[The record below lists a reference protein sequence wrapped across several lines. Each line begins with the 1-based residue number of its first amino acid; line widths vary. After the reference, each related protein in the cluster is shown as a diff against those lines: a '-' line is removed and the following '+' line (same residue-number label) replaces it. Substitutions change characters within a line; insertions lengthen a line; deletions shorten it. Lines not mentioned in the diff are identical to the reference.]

1 MVTNKTVFFLIGIL
15 LIVLGASMLAPYSIQ
30 VLYKENS
37 HSFISSSFVTIFIG
51 ILFVLANLEKEFKL
65 NLRQTFLFSTLAWVM
80 VAIFGSLPF
89 LLSANEFTI
98 SEAFFESMSGITT
111 TGATIIS
118 DLDNSP
124 KSILLWRAI
133 MQWLGGIGI
142 VVMAITILPLLKVGG
157 MQLFKMEGPDTTEK
171 ILPRTF
177 EVAAIIIS
185 TYIVLTFFCGLFY
198 WLFGM
203 TIFDSICHAMTT
215 IATGGFS
222 THNDSIGFFKNSNIE
237 IIASIFIILGS
248 IPFISYLKF
257 SQGNRKI
264 FFNDVQ
270 IKGLIYL
277 LAVSIVIMFLYLLFI
292 NFESSLIDKI
302 RISSFNVISI
312 LSGTGYVT
320 DDFGLWGKFSLVFF
334 LFLMFIGGCA
344 GSTAC
349 GIKIFRLQMLL
360 IFLKDQI
367 KKLIYPNSVIITKYN
382 NQKISDDFI
391 KSVIIFIFT
400 FLFIFLIIA
409 MLLSVSGL
417 DFITSIS
424 GAASSISNVGPGLG
438 DLIGPN
444 GNYKMLPDLSK
455 WILAAGMLL
464 GRLELFAVLVL
475 FFPSFWRN

>member
-1 MVTNKTVFFLIGIL
+1 MATNKTVFFLIGIL
-15 LIVLGASMLAPYSIQ
+15 LIVLGASMLAPYFLQIF
-30 VLYKENS
+30 YKEES
-37 HSFISSSFVTIFIG
+37 HSFISASFVTIFIG
-51 ILFVLANLEKEFKL
+51 ILFILANLEKEFKL
-65 NLRQTFLFSTLAWVM
+65 NLKQTFLFTSLAWVL
-80 VAIFGSLPF
+80 VAVFGSLPF
-89 LLSANEFTI
+89 LLSTQDFSF

-157 MQLFKMEGPDTTEK
+157 MQLFKMEGSDSTEK
-171 ILPRTF
+171 ILPRAV

-185 TYIVLTFFCGLFY
+185 TYIILTLTCGFFY
-198 WLFGM
+198 WVFGM
-203 TIFDSICHAMTT
+203 TVFDSVSHAMTT

-222 THNDSIGFFKNSNIE
+222 THNESIGFFKNSNIE
-237 IIASIFIILGS
+237 MVASIFIILGS

-257 SQGNRKI
+257 TQGNKKI
-264 FFNDVQ
+264 FFQDVQ
-270 IKGLIYL
+270 IRGLIYL
-277 LAVSIVIMFLYLLFI
+277 LIISIIIMFLYLLLI
-292 NFESSLIDKI
+292 NYESSLLDKI

-320 DDFGLWGKFSLVFF
+320 DDFGLWGKFSLIFF
-334 LFLMFIGGCA
+334 LILMFIGGCA

-360 IFLKDQI
+360 LFLKNQI
-367 KKLIYPNSVIITKYN
+367 KKLISPNSVIITKYN
-382 NQKISDDFI
+382 NQKISDNFI
-391 KSVIIFIFT
+391 NSVIIFIFT
-400 FLFIFLIIA
+400 FLFIFMIID
-409 MLLSVSGL
+409 MLLSISGL

-444 GNYKMLPDLSK
+444 GNYKDIPDISK
-455 WILAAGMLL
+455 WILSAGMLL

-475 FFPSFWRN
+475 FFPSFWRS

>member
-1 MVTNKTVFFLIGIL
+1 MATNKTVFFLIGIL
-15 LIVLGASMLAPYSIQ
+15 LIVLGFSMLAPYSLQIIF
-30 VLYKENS
+30 EEGS

-51 ILFVLANLEKEFKL
+51 ILFILANLEKEFKL
-65 NLRQTFLFSTLAWVM
+65 NLRQTFLFSSLAWFM
-80 VAIFGSLPF
+80 VAVFGSLPF
-89 LLSANEFTI
+89 LLSSQNFNF
-98 SEAFFESMSGITT
+98 SDAFFESMSGITT

-142 VVMAITILPLLKVGG
+142 VVMAITILPLLRVGG
-157 MQLFKMEGPDTTEK
+157 MQLFKMEGPDSTEK
-171 ILPRTF
+171 ILPRTI

-185 TYIVLTFFCGLFY
+185 TYIILTFLCGLFY
-198 WLFGM
+198 WIFGM
-203 TIFDSICHAMTT
+203 TVFDSISHAMTT

-222 THNDSIGFFKNSNIE
+222 THNGSIGFFNNSNIE
-237 IIASIFIILGS
+237 IVASIFIILGS

-257 SQGNRKI
+257 VQGNKRI
-264 FFNDVQ
+264 FFKDDQ

-277 LAVSIVIMFLYLLFI
+277 LIISIAIMFFYLVFI
-292 NFESSLIDKI
+292 NYESDLFEKI

-320 DDFGLWGKFSLVFF
+320 DDFGLWGKFSLIFF
-334 LFLMFIGGCA
+334 LFLMFVGGCA

-349 GIKIFRLQMLL
+349 GIKIFRFQILL
-360 IFLKDQI
+360 LFFKNQI
-367 KKLIYPNSVIITKYN
+367 KKLISPNSVIITKYN
-382 NQKISDDFI
+382 NQKISEDFI
-391 KSVIIFIFT
+391 KSIIIFIFT

-417 DFITSIS
+417 DFITSVS

-438 DLIGPN
+438 DIIGPN
-444 GNYKMLPDLSK
+444 GNYKDIPNLSK
-455 WILAAGMLL
+455 WILSIGMLL

-475 FFPSFWRN
+475 FFPSFWRS

>member
-1 MVTNKTVFFLIGIL
+1 MATNKTVFFLIGIL
-15 LIVLGASMLAPYSIQ
+15 LIVLGGSMLAPYALQ
-30 VLYKENS
+30 VILKEGG
-37 HSFISSSFVTIFIG
+37 HSFISASFVTMFIG
-51 ILFVLANLEKEFKL
+51 VLFVLANLEKEFKL
-65 NLRQTFLFSTLAWVM
+65 NLRQTFLFSSLAWFM

-89 LLSANEFTI
+89 LLSSQDFSL

-118 DLDNSP
+118 DLDSSP

-157 MQLFKMEGPDTTEK
+157 MQLFKMEGPDSTEK
-171 ILPRTF
+171 ILPRTI

-185 TYIVLTFFCGLFY
+185 TYVILTFLCGFFY
-198 WLFGM
+198 WIFGM
-203 TIFDSICHAMTT
+203 SIFDSVSHSMTT

-222 THNDSIGFFKNSNIE
+222 THNDSIGFFNSSNIE
-237 IIASIFIILGS
+237 IVASIFIILGS

-257 SQGNRKI
+257 VQGNRSV
-264 FFNDVQ
+264 FFKDVQ

-277 LAVSIVIMFLYLLFI
+277 LTISIIVMFLYLLFI
-292 NFESSLIDKI
+292 KFEGSIFDKV

-334 LFLMFIGGCA
+334 LLLMFIGGCA

-360 IFLKDQI
+360 IFLKNQI
-367 KKLIYPNSVIITKYN
+367 KRLISPNSVIITKYN
-382 NQKISDDFI
+382 NQKISDNFI
-391 KSVIIFIFT
+391 NSVIIFIFT

-409 MLLSVSGL
+409 MLLSISGL

-438 DLIGPN
+438 DVIGPN
-444 GNYKMLPDLSK
+444 GNYKDIPDLSK
-455 WILAAGMLL
+455 WILSVGMLL

>member
-1 MVTNKTVFFLIGIL
+1 MASNKTVFFLIGIL
-15 LIVLGASMLAPYSIQ
+15 LIVLGLSMLAPYSMQII
-30 VLYKENS
+30 YKENS

-51 ILFVLANLEKEFKL
+51 ILCILANLEKDLKL

-80 VAIFGSLPF
+80 VAMFGSLPF
-89 LLSANEFTI
+89 LLSNQLF
-98 SEAFFESMSGITT
+98 SFSDAFFESMSGITT

-171 ILPRTF
+171 ILPRTI

-185 TYIVLTFFCGLFY
+185 TYIVLTLFCGFFY
-198 WLFGM
+198 WTFGM

-237 IIASIFIILGS
+237 IVASVFIILGS

-264 FFNDVQ
+264 FFQDVQ

-277 LAVSIVIMFLYLLFI
+277 LSISIAIMFLYLLFI
-292 NFESSLIDKI
+292 NYESSLLDKI

-320 DDFGLWGKFSLVFF
+320 DDFSLWGKFSLIFF

-360 IFLKDQI
+360 IFLKNQV
-367 KKLIYPNSVIITKYN
+367 KKLLYPNSVIITKYN
-382 NQKISDDFI
+382 NHKISDDFI
-391 KSVIIFIFT
+391 RSVIIFIFS

-409 MLLSVSGL
+409 MLLSISGL
-417 DFITSIS
+417 DFVTSIS

-438 DLIGPN
+438 KIIGPD
-444 GNYKMLPDLSK
+444 GNYKNLPDLSK
-455 WILAAGMLL
+455 WILASGMLL

>member
-1 MVTNKTVFFLIGIL
+1 MTTNKTVFFLIGIL
-15 LIVLGASMLAPYSIQ
+15 LIVLGTSMLAPYLLQII
-30 VLYKENS
+30 LKEGS
-37 HSFISSSFVTIFIG
+37 HSFISASFVTIFIG
-51 ILFVLANLEKEFKL
+51 MLFILENLEKEFKL
-65 NLRQTFLFSTLAWVM
+65 NLKQTFLFSSLAWFM
-80 VAIFGSLPF
+80 IALFGSLPF
-89 LLSANEFTI
+89 ILSTQDFTF

-118 DLDNSP
+118 DLDNTP

-157 MQLFKMEGPDTTEK
+157 MQLFKMEGPDSTEK
-171 ILPRTF
+171 ILPRTI
-177 EVAAIIIS
+177 EVATIIIS
-185 TYIVLTFFCGLFY
+185 TYIILTLMCGFFY
-198 WLFGM
+198 WIFGM
-203 TIFDSICHAMTT
+203 TIFDSVSHAMTT

-222 THNDSIGFFKNSNIE
+222 THNDSIGFFKSSNIE
-237 IIASIFIILGS
+237 IVASVFIILGS

-257 SQGNRKI
+257 TQGNRKI
-264 FFNDVQ
+264 FFQDVQ
-270 IKGLIYL
+270 IKGLLYL
-277 LAVSIVIMFLYLLFI
+277 LIISIIIMFLYLLLI
-292 NFESSLIDKI
+292 NYESNLFDKI

-320 DDFGLWGKFSLVFF
+320 DDFGLWGKFSLIFF
-334 LFLMFIGGCA
+334 LLLMFIGGCA

-360 IFLKDQI
+360 IFLKNQL
-367 KKLIYPNSVIITKYN
+367 KKLISPNSVIITKYN
-382 NQKISDDFI
+382 NQKISDNFI
-391 KSVIIFIFT
+391 NSVIIFIFT

-409 MLLSVSGL
+409 MLLSISGL

-438 DLIGPN
+438 DIIGPN
-444 GNYKMLPDLSK
+444 GNYKEIPDISK
-455 WILAAGMLL
+455 WILSAGMLL

-475 FFPSFWRN
+475 FFPSFWRS

>member
-1 MVTNKTVFFLIGIL
+1 MATNKTVFFLIGIL
-15 LIVLGASMLAPYSIQ
+15 LIVLGASMLAPYTLQI
-30 VLYKENS
+30 LFNEGS
-37 HSFISSSFVTIFIG
+37 HSFISASFVTIFVG
-51 ILFVLANLEKEFKL
+51 VLFVLANLEKEFKL
-65 NLRQTFLFSTLAWVM
+65 NLRQTFLFSSLAWVM
-80 VAIFGSLPF
+80 VAAFGSLPF
-89 LLSANEFTI
+89 LLSTQDFSF

-157 MQLFKMEGPDTTEK
+157 MQLFKMEGPDSTEK
-171 ILPRTF
+171 ILPRTI

-185 TYIVLTFFCGLFY
+185 TYIILTFLCGFFY
-198 WLFGM
+198 WIFGM
-203 TIFDSICHAMTT
+203 TIFDSVSHAMTT

-222 THNDSIGFFKNSNIE
+222 THNESIGFFKNSNIE
-237 IIASIFIILGS
+237 IVASIFIILGS

-257 SQGNRKI
+257 AKGNRKI
-264 FFNDVQ
+264 FFKDVQ

-277 LAVSIVIMFLYLLFI
+277 LAISIIIMFIYLLFI
-292 NFESSLIDKI
+292 NYESNLFDKI

-320 DDFGLWGKFSLVFF
+320 DDFGLWGKFSLIFF
-334 LFLMFIGGCA
+334 LLLMFIGGCA

-360 IFLKDQI
+360 IFLKNQI
-367 KKLIYPNSVIITKYN
+367 KKLISPNSVIITKYN

-391 KSVIIFIFT
+391 NSVIIFIFT

-409 MLLSVSGL
+409 MLLSISGL

-438 DLIGPN
+438 EIIGPN
-444 GNYKMLPDLSK
+444 GNYKNIPDLSK
-455 WILAAGMLL
+455 WILSAGMLL

>member
-1 MVTNKTVFFLIGIL
+1 MATNKTVFFLIGIL
-15 LIVLGASMLAPYSIQ
+15 LVVLGAFMLAPYLMQ
-30 VLYKENS
+30 LVYEENS
-37 HSFISSSFVTIFIG
+37 HSFVSSSIVTIFIG
-51 ILFVLANLEKEFKL
+51 ILFILANLEKEFKL
-65 NLRQTFLFSTLAWVM
+65 NLRQTFLFSTLAWLT
-80 VAIFGSLPF
+80 VAVFGSLPF
-89 LLSANEFTI
+89 LLSPKEFTF

-118 DLDNSP
+118 NLDNSP

-142 VVMAITILPLLKVGG
+142 IVMAITILPLLKVGG
-157 MQLFKMEGPDTTEK
+157 MQLFKMEGPDSTEK
-171 ILPRTF
+171 ILPRTI

-185 TYIVLTFFCGLFY
+185 TYLILTLSCGIFY

-203 TIFDSICHAMTT
+203 SIFDSISHAMTT

-237 IIASIFIILGS
+237 IIASIFIVLGS

-257 SQGNRKI
+257 VKGNKII
-264 FFNDVQ
+264 FFKDVQ
-270 IKGLIYL
+270 IRGLIYL
-277 LAVSIVIMFLYLLFI
+277 ILISVIIMFIYLLFI
-292 NFESSLIDKI
+292 NYESSVLDKI

-320 DDFGLWGKFSLVFF
+320 DDFGLWGKFSLIFF

-349 GIKIFRLQMLL
+349 GIKIFRLQMLF
-360 IFLKDQI
+360 IFFINQI
-367 KKLIYPNSVIITKYN
+367 KKLIYPNSIIITKYN
-382 NQKISDDFI
+382 NQKISDNFMN
-391 KSVIIFIFT
+391 SVIIFIFS

-409 MLLSVSGL
+409 MLLSISGL
-417 DFITSIS
+417 DFLSAIS
-424 GAASSISNVGPGLG
+424 GAASAISNVGPGLG
-438 DLIGPN
+438 DMIGPN
-444 GNYKMLPDLSK
+444 GNYKSVPDLSK
-455 WILAAGMLL
+455 WILAVGMLL

-475 FFPSFWRN
+475 FFPSFWKN

>member
-1 MVTNKTVFFLIGIL
+1 MASNKTVFFLIGIL
-15 LIVLGASMLAPYSIQ
+15 LIVLGAAMLAPYAIQ
-30 VLYKENS
+30 IILKEDS

-51 ILFVLANLEKEFKL
+51 VLFILANLEKEFKL
-65 NLRQTFLFSTLAWVM
+65 SLRQTFLFSSLAWIM

-89 LLSANEFTI
+89 LLSTQNFSF

-118 DLDNSP
+118 DLDSSP

-157 MQLFKMEGPDTTEK
+157 MQLFKMEGPDSTEK
-171 ILPRTF
+171 ILPRTV
-177 EVAAIIIS
+177 EVATIIIS
-185 TYIVLTFFCGLFY
+185 TYIILTLMCGFFY

-203 TIFDSICHAMTT
+203 TIFDSISHAMTT

-222 THNDSIGFFKNSNIE
+222 THNDSIGFFKSSNIE
-237 IIASIFIILGS
+237 IVASIFIILGS

-257 SQGNRKI
+257 AQGNKKV
-264 FFNDVQ
+264 FFKDVQ

-277 LAVSIVIMFLYLLFI
+277 LLISIVIMFFYLLFI
-292 NFESSLIDKI
+292 NYESNLFDKI
-302 RISSFNVISI
+302 RIASFNVISI

-320 DDFGLWGKFSLVFF
+320 DDFGLWGKFSLIFF

-360 IFLKDQI
+360 IFLKNQI
-367 KKLIYPNSVIITKYN
+367 KKQISPNSVIISKYN
-382 NQKISDDFI
+382 NQRISDNFI
-391 KSVIIFIFT
+391 NSVIIFIFT

-409 MLLSVSGL
+409 MLLSITGL

-438 DLIGPN
+438 EIIGPN
-444 GNYKMLPDLSK
+444 GNYKDIPDVSK

>member
-1 MVTNKTVFFLIGIL
+1 MATNKTVFFLIGIL
-15 LIVLGASMLAPYSIQ
+15 LVVLGASMLAPYALQII
-30 VLYKENS
+30 LNEGS
-37 HSFISSSFVTIFIG
+37 HSFISASFVTIFIG
-51 ILFVLANLEKEFKL
+51 VLFILANLEKEFRL
-65 NLRQTFLFSTLAWVM
+65 NLRQTFLFSSSAWVM

-89 LLSANEFTI
+89 LLSPQNFSI

-118 DLDNSP
+118 DLDKSP

-157 MQLFKMEGPDTTEK
+157 MQLFKMEGPDKAEK
-171 ILPRTF
+171 ILPRTI

-185 TYIVLTFFCGLFY
+185 TYIILTLICGFFY
-198 WLFGM
+198 WVFGM
-203 TIFDSICHAMTT
+203 TVFDSVSHAMTT

-222 THNDSIGFFKNSNIE
+222 THNQSIGFFQNSNIE
-237 IIASIFIILGS
+237 IVASIFIILGS

-257 SQGNRKI
+257 AQGNKKI
-264 FFNDVQ
+264 FFKDVQ
-270 IKGLIYL
+270 IRGLIYL
-277 LAVSIVIMFLYLLFI
+277 LFISIVIMFIYLLFI
-292 NFESSLIDKI
+292 NDESSLFDKI

-320 DDFGLWGKFSLVFF
+320 DDFGLWGKFSLIFF
-334 LFLMFIGGCA
+334 LLLMFIGGCA

-360 IFLKDQI
+360 IFLKNQI
-367 KKLIYPNSVIITKYN
+367 KKLISPNSVIVTKYN

-391 KSVIIFIFT
+391 NSVIIFIFT

-409 MLLSVSGL
+409 MLLSISGL

-438 DLIGPN
+438 DVIGPN
-444 GNYKMLPDLSK
+444 GNYKDIPDISK
-455 WILAAGMLL
+455 WILSAGMLL

>member
-1 MVTNKTVFFLIGIL
+1 MATNKTVFFLIGIL
-15 LIVLGASMLAPYSIQ
+15 LIVLGASMLAPYSLQIIFD
-30 VLYKENS
+30 EGS
-37 HSFISSSFVTIFIG
+37 HSFISSSFITIFIG
-51 ILFVLANLEKEFKL
+51 VLFILANLEKEFKL
-65 NLRQTFLFSTLAWVM
+65 NLKQTFLFSSLAWIM
-80 VAIFGSLPF
+80 VATFGSLPF
-89 LLSANEFTI
+89 LLSTENFTF
-98 SEAFFESMSGITT
+98 SESFFESMSGITT

-118 DLDNSP
+118 NLDNTP

-157 MQLFKMEGPDTTEK
+157 MQLFKMEGPDSTEK
-171 ILPRTF
+171 ILPRTI

-185 TYIVLTFFCGLFY
+185 TYIALTLLCGFFY
-198 WLFGM
+198 WFFGM
-203 TIFDSICHAMTT
+203 SIFDSVSHAMTT

-222 THNDSIGFFKNSNIE
+222 THNESIGFFKSSNIE

-257 SQGNRKI
+257 AQGNKKI
-264 FFNDVQ
+264 FFQDVQ

-277 LAVSIVIMFLYLLFI
+277 LAMSIAVIFIYLVFVDYESTI
-292 NFESSLIDKI
+292 FEKI
-302 RISSFNVISI
+302 RISTFNVISI

-320 DDFGLWGKFSLVFF
+320 DDFGLWGKFSLIFF
-334 LFLMFIGGCA
+334 LLLMFIGGCA

-360 IFLKDQI
+360 IFLKNQI
-367 KKLIYPNSVIITKYN
+367 KKLISPNSVIISKYN
-382 NQKISDDFI
+382 NQKISDNFI
-391 KSVIIFIFT
+391 NSVIIFIFS

-409 MLLSVSGL
+409 MLLSISGL

-438 DLIGPN
+438 DMIGPN
-444 GNYKMLPDLSK
+444 GNYKEIPDISK
-455 WILAAGMLL
+455 WILSFGMLL

-475 FFPSFWRN
+475 FFPSFWRD

>member
-1 MVTNKTVFFLIGIL
+1 MATNKTVFFLIGIL
-15 LIVLGASMLAPYSIQ
+15 LIVLGGSMLAPYALQ
-30 VLYKENS
+30 VILKEGG
-37 HSFISSSFVTIFIG
+37 HSFISASFVTIFIG
-51 ILFVLANLEKEFKL
+51 VLFVLANLEKEFKL
-65 NLRQTFLFSTLAWVM
+65 NLRQTFLFSSLAWFM

-89 LLSANEFTI
+89 LLSSQDFSL

-118 DLDNSP
+118 DLDSSP

-142 VVMAITILPLLKVGG
+142 VVMAITILPLLKVRG
-157 MQLFKMEGPDTTEK
+157 MQLFKMEGPDSTEK
-171 ILPRTF
+171 ILPRTI

-185 TYIVLTFFCGLFY
+185 TYIILTFLCGFFY
-198 WLFGM
+198 WIFGM
-203 TIFDSICHAMTT
+203 SIFDSVSHSMTT

-222 THNDSIGFFKNSNIE
+222 THNESIGFFKNPNIE
-237 IIASIFIILGS
+237 IVASIFIILGS

-257 SQGNRKI
+257 VQGNKKV
-264 FFNDVQ
+264 FFQDVQ

-277 LAVSIVIMFLYLLFI
+277 LVISIIIMFLYLLFI
-292 NFESSLIDKI
+292 NYESSFFDKV

-334 LFLMFIGGCA
+334 LLLMFIGGCA

-360 IFLKDQI
+360 IFLKNQI
-367 KKLIYPNSVIITKYN
+367 KRLISPNSVIITKYN
-382 NQKISDDFI
+382 NQKISDNFI
-391 KSVIIFIFT
+391 NSVIIFIFT
-400 FLFIFLIIA
+400 FLFIFFIIA
-409 MLLSVSGL
+409 MLLSISGL

-438 DLIGPN
+438 DIIGPN
-444 GNYKMLPDLSK
+444 GNYKDIPEISK
-455 WILAAGMLL
+455 WILSFGMLL

>member
-1 MVTNKTVFFLIGIL
+1 MATNKTVFFMIGVL
-15 LIVLGASMLAPYSIQ
+15 LVVLGFSMLVPYIMQ
-30 VLYKENS
+30 LIYNENS
-37 HSFISSSFVTIFIG
+37 HSFVSSSFVTIFIG
-51 ILFVLANLEKEFKL
+51 ILFILANLDEEFKL
-65 NLRQTFLFSTLAWVM
+65 NLRQTFLFSTLAWLM

-89 LLSANEFTI
+89 LLSPKEFTF

-111 TGATIIS
+111 TGATIIT

-142 VVMAITILPLLKVGG
+142 IVMAITILPLLKVGG
-157 MQLFKMEGPDTTEK
+157 MQLFKMEGPDSTEK
-171 ILPRTF
+171 ILPRTI

-185 TYIVLTFFCGLFY
+185 TYVALTFFCGIFY

-203 TIFDSICHAMTT
+203 SIFDSISHAMTT

-237 IIASIFIILGS
+237 IIASIFIVLGS

-257 SQGNRKI
+257 VKGNKII
-264 FFNDVQ
+264 FFKDVQ
-270 IKGLIYL
+270 IRGLIYL
-277 LAVSIVIMFLYLLFI
+277 ILISVIIMFIYLLFI
-292 NFESSLIDKI
+292 NYESSVLDKI

-320 DDFGLWGKFSLVFF
+320 DDFGLWGKFSLIFF

-349 GIKIFRLQMLL
+349 GIKIFRLQMLF
-360 IFLKDQI
+360 IFFINQI
-367 KKLIYPNSVIITKYN
+367 KKLIYPNSIIITKYN
-382 NQKISDDFI
+382 NQKISDNFMN
-391 KSVIIFIFT
+391 SVIIFIFS

-409 MLLSVSGL
+409 MLLSISGL
-417 DFITSIS
+417 DFLSAIS
-424 GAASSISNVGPGLG
+424 GAASAISNVGPGLG
-438 DLIGPN
+438 DMIGPN
-444 GNYKMLPDLSK
+444 GNYKSVPDLSK
-455 WILAAGMLL
+455 WILAVGMLL

>member
-1 MVTNKTVFFLIGIL
+1 MASNKTVFFLIGVL
-15 LIVLGASMLAPYSIQ
+15 LIVLGLSMLAPYSMQI
-30 VLYKENS
+30 LYKENS

-51 ILFVLANLEKEFKL
+51 ILCVLANLEKDLKL

-89 LLSANEFTI
+89 LLSSQSF
-98 SEAFFESMSGITT
+98 SFSDAFFESMSGITT

-171 ILPRTF
+171 ILPRTI

-185 TYIVLTFFCGLFY
+185 TYIILTLFCGFFY
-198 WLFGM
+198 WIFGM

-237 IIASIFIILGS
+237 IVASIFIILGS

-264 FFNDVQ
+264 FFQDVQ

-277 LAVSIVIMFLYLLFI
+277 LVISITIMFLYLLFI
-292 NFESSLIDKI
+292 NYESNVFDKI

-320 DDFGLWGKFSLVFF
+320 DDFGLWGKFSLIFF

-360 IFLKDQI
+360 IFLKNQV
-367 KKLIYPNSVIITKYN
+367 KKLVYPNSVIITKYN
-382 NQKISDDFI
+382 NHKISDDFI
-391 KSVIIFIFT
+391 RSVIIFIFS

-409 MLLSVSGL
+409 MLLSISGL
-417 DFITSIS
+417 DFVTSIS

-438 DLIGPN
+438 EIIGPD
-444 GNYKMLPDLSK
+444 GNYKNLPDLSK
-455 WILAAGMLL
+455 WILATGMLL

>member
-1 MVTNKTVFFLIGIL
+1 MTANKTVFFLIGIL
-15 LIVLGASMLAPYSIQ
+15 LIVLGTSMLAPYMLQIIF
-30 VLYKENS
+30 KENS
-37 HSFISSSFVTIFIG
+37 HSFISASFVTIFIG
-51 ILFVLANLEKEFKL
+51 VLFVLANLEKEFKL
-65 NLRQTFLFSTLAWVM
+65 NLRQTFLFSSLAWFM

-89 LLSANEFTI
+89 LLSTQDFSL
-98 SEAFFESMSGITT
+98 SESFFESMSGITT

-157 MQLFKMEGPDTTEK
+157 MQLFKMEGPDSTEK
-171 ILPRTF
+171 ILPRTI
-177 EVAAIIIS
+177 EVATIIIS
-185 TYIVLTFFCGLFY
+185 TYIILTLICGFFY
-198 WLFGM
+198 WVFGM
-203 TIFDSICHAMTT
+203 TIFDSVSHAMTT

-222 THNDSIGFFKNSNIE
+222 THNDSIGFFNNSNIE

-257 SQGNRKI
+257 AQGNKKI
-264 FFNDVQ
+264 FFEDIQ

-277 LAVSIVIMFLYLLFI
+277 LIISIAIMFLYLLSI
-292 NFESSLIDKI
+292 NYESSLFDKI
-302 RISSFNVISI
+302 RIASFNVISI

-320 DDFGLWGKFSLVFF
+320 DDFSLWGKFSLVFF
-334 LFLMFIGGCA
+334 LLLMFIGGCA

-360 IFLKDQI
+360 IFLKNQI
-367 KKLIYPNSVIITKYN
+367 KKLVSPNSVIIIKYN
-382 NQKISDDFI
+382 NQKISDQFI
-391 KSVIIFIFT
+391 NSVIIFIFT

-409 MLLSVSGL
+409 MLLSLSGL
-417 DFITSIS
+417 DFITSVS

-438 DLIGPN
+438 DIIGPN
-444 GNYKMLPDLSK
+444 GNYKDIPDLSK
-455 WILAAGMLL
+455 WILSFGMLL

-475 FFPSFWRN
+475 FLPSFWRN

>member
-1 MVTNKTVFFLIGIL
+1 MATNKTVFFLIGVL
-15 LIVLGASMLAPYSIQ
+15 LIVLGASMLAPYALQI
-30 VLYKENS
+30 LLDEGS
-37 HSFISSSFVTIFIG
+37 HSFISASFVTIFIG
-51 ILFVLANLEKEFKL
+51 VLFILANLEKEFRL

-80 VAIFGSLPF
+80 VAVFGSLPF
-89 LLSANEFTI
+89 MLSVKTFSF

-157 MQLFKMEGPDTTEK
+157 MQLFKMEGPDSTEK

-177 EVAAIIIS
+177 EVATIIIS
-185 TYIVLTFFCGLFY
+185 TYIALTFLCGFFY
-198 WLFGM
+198 WIFGM
-203 TIFDSICHAMTT
+203 SIFDSISHAMTT

-222 THNDSIGFFKNSNIE
+222 THNESIGFFKNSNIE
-237 IIASIFIILGS
+237 IVASIFIILGS

-257 SQGNRKI
+257 LQGNRKI
-264 FFNDVQ
+264 FFQDVQ

-277 LAVSIVIMFLYLLFI
+277 LIISIIVMFLYLLFI
-292 NFESSLIDKI
+292 NYDSGVLDKI

-320 DDFGLWGKFSLVFF
+320 DDFGLWGKFSLIFF

-360 IFLKDQI
+360 IFLRNQI
-367 KKLIYPNSVIITKYN
+367 KKIVSPNSVIVTKYN
-382 NQKISDDFI
+382 NQKISDNFFN
-391 KSVIIFIFT
+391 SVIIFIFT

-409 MLLSVSGL
+409 MLLSISGL

-438 DLIGPN
+438 DMIGPN
-444 GNYKMLPDLSK
+444 GNYKDIPDVSK
-455 WILAAGMLL
+455 WILSAGMLL

>member
-1 MVTNKTVFFLIGIL
+1 MATNKTVFFLIGVL
-15 LIVLGASMLAPYSIQ
+15 LIVLGGSMLAPYALQ
-30 VLYKENS
+30 VTLNEGS
-37 HSFISSSFVTIFIG
+37 HSFISASFITIFIG
-51 ILFVLANLEKEFKL
+51 VLFILANLEKEFKL
-65 NLRQTFLFSTLAWVM
+65 NLRQTFLFSSLAWIM
-80 VAIFGSLPF
+80 VAAFGSLPF
-89 LLSANEFTI
+89 LLSSQDFSF

-157 MQLFKMEGPDTTEK
+157 MQLFKMEGPDSTEK
-171 ILPRTF
+171 ILPRTI

-185 TYIVLTFFCGLFY
+185 TYIVLTFLCGFFY
-198 WLFGM
+198 WVFGM
-203 TIFDSICHAMTT
+203 SIFDSVSHAMTT

-222 THNDSIGFFKNSNIE
+222 THNESIGFFENPNIE
-237 IIASIFIILGS
+237 IVASIFIILGS

-257 SQGNRKI
+257 AQGNKMV
-264 FFNDVQ
+264 FFQDVQ

-277 LAVSIVIMFLYLLFI
+277 LTISIIIMFLYLLFI
-292 NFESSLIDKI
+292 KYESSLFDKI

-320 DDFGLWGKFSLVFF
+320 DDFGLWGKFSLIFF
-334 LFLMFIGGCA
+334 LLLMFIGGCA

-360 IFLKDQI
+360 IFLKNQI
-367 KKLIYPNSVIITKYN
+367 KKLISPNSVIITKYN
-382 NQKISDDFI
+382 NQKISDNFI
-391 KSVIIFIFT
+391 NSVIIFIFT

-409 MLLSVSGL
+409 MLLSISGL

-438 DLIGPN
+438 DIIGPN
-444 GNYKMLPDLSK
+444 GNYKDIPDLSK
-455 WILAAGMLL
+455 WVLSFGMLL

>member
-1 MVTNKTVFFLIGIL
+1 MVTNKTVFFMIGIL
-15 LIVLGASMLAPYSIQ
+15 LVVLGFSMLVPYTIQ
-30 VLYKENS
+30 IIYNENS
-37 HSFISSSFVTIFIG
+37 HSFVASSFVTIFIG
-51 ILFVLANLEKEFKL
+51 ILFILANLEKDFKL
-65 NLRQTFLFSTLAWVM
+65 NLRQTFLFSTLAWLM

-89 LLSANEFTI
+89 LLSPKEFTF

-111 TGATIIS
+111 TGATIIA
-118 DLDNSP
+118 DLDGSP

-157 MQLFKMEGPDTTEK
+157 MQLFKMEGPDSTEK

-185 TYIVLTFFCGLFY
+185 TYLVLTFLCGLFY

-203 TIFDSICHAMTT
+203 SIFDSISHAMTT

-237 IIASIFIILGS
+237 IIASVFIVLGS

-257 SQGNRKI
+257 VQGNRKN
-264 FFNDVQ
+264 FFQDAQ
-270 IKGLIYL
+270 IKGLIQIIL
-277 LAVSIVIMFLYLLFI
+277 ISVLIMFLYLLFI
-292 NFESSLIDKI
+292 GYESSILDKI

-320 DDFGLWGKFSLVFF
+320 DDFGLWGKFSLIFF

-360 IFLKDQI
+360 IFLKNQV
-367 KKLIYPNSVIITKYN
+367 KKLIYPNSIIISKYN
-382 NQKISDDFI
+382 NQKISDNFI
-391 KSVIIFIFT
+391 NSVIVFIFS

-409 MLLSVSGL
+409 MLLSISGL
-417 DFITSIS
+417 DFLTSIS
-424 GAASSISNVGPGLG
+424 GAASAISNVGPGLG
-438 DLIGPN
+438 DMIGPN
-444 GNYKMLPDLSK
+444 GNYKAIPDLSK
-455 WILAAGMLL
+455 WILSIGMLL